1 VIYAA
6 HRQERTF
13 MPAASSDPLLPT
25 ADPARPTELPS
36 GDYEVAVFENR
47 FPSLVEEAGVLTSIS
62 GAQIE
67 PAYGRCEVVAF
78 CQSPDVSL
86 WQLSVGYIALI
97 MDVWADRTRDMVQ
110 AGISYILPFENRG
123 AEMGVTLHHPH
134 SQIYGYGFVPS
145 LVARAV
151 AAQRDYMSETGRN
164 LVGALAAEERALGI
178 RVIATRQ
185 HALAFVPPF
194 ARYPYETW
202 IIPMRP
208 GADLL
213 TLAPS
218 EKMDV
223 ASLLAEVLQRLDRLW
238 DMPMPYLLTLNQA
251 PFDNRDH
258 PEWTLRIE
266 IWPVRRSRDKL
277 KFLAGTELAADVF
290 ASDVLPEAAAAQ
302 LRSVQL

>member
-1 VIYAA
+1 
-6 HRQERTF
+6 
-13 MPAASSDPLLPT
+13 
-25 ADPARPTELPS
+25 
-36 GDYEVAVFENR
+36 
-47 FPSLVEEAGVLTSIS
+47 
-62 GAQIE
+62 
-67 PAYGRCEVVAF
+67 
-78 CQSPDVSL
+78 
-86 WQLSVGYIALI
+86 
-97 MDVWADRTRDMVQ
+97 
-110 AGISYILPFENRG
+110 
-123 AEMGVTLHHPH
+123 
-134 SQIYGYGFVPS
+134 
-145 LVARAV
+145 
-151 AAQRDYMSETGRN
+151 
-164 LVGALAAEERALGI
+164 
-178 RVIATRQ
+178 
-185 HALAFVPPF
+185 
-194 ARYPYETW
+194 
-202 IIPMRP
+202 MRP